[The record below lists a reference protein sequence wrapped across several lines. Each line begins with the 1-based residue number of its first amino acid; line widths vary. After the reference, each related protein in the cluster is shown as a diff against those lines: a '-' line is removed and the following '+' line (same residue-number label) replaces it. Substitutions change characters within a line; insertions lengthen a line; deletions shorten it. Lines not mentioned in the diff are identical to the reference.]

1 DVGHR
6 HRRPGHCR
14 ARLIGQD
21 AGDVSRADLGVDRT
35 RAHAHAP
42 PDDDAT
48 PRRMPPPPL
57 LLKRITVLRVESP
70 FKSTETNWNRHGT
83 PHRTR
88 SGPSPRRELL
98 DAQAVDSSRRS
109 AHVAHLW
116 WASPHR
122 GSRDRSPPRAPA
134 SGATRA
140 TP

>member
-1 DVGHR
+1 MPVMSPEPTWASTGPVPMHTHHPTMTQHHHEEAVR
-6 HRRPGHCR
+6 
-14 ARLIGQD
+14 
-21 AGDVSRADLGVDRT
+21 
-35 RAHAHAP
+35 
-42 PDDDAT
+42 